1 MYELFTLGGGTYL
14 IDLLNAVAA
23 ITSGGAY
30 ITLAQL
36 AGVGGL
42 GWVLFRTAFGGS
54 WKDNAKWMLL
64 FVTVWGA
71 MIVPKATVRV
81 VDRLDPAL
89 APAVVANV
97 PIGLALFASL
107 TSQVGDGLTRLT
119 EQAFT
124 LPDDLAYRR
133 HGLIFGARLAAAATR
148 LEITDTVFARNI
160 RNYARQ
166 CVFHALLLGHI
177 SADDLREST
186 DIWSLVTA
194 GGTPSAGA
202 SPARMF
208 EFATRQPAGATGA
221 TPIDR
226 EIVTCQVGAG
236 RLNAQWNAEIARA
249 GTVFGRR
256 IFPGSRTEALARAE
270 LLAALPAA
278 HDFLIGAS
286 RSAGEIMRQQMVL
299 NAVHDAGEQWAAEA
313 GNAAAL
319 SAYTE
324 ARAEAQTVSAYRA
337 IGRQAETWVPLLKIV
352 FECLYIG
359 AFPMAVLLMLT
370 PAGTAIFRS
379 YVTGLIWLQ
388 SWGPLYAVLHRI
400 SMGEAAERM
409 SAVAAMPGGDIG
421 ISLVAQAGIRA
432 VGSDVAVMSGYL
444 SMSVPFLAAALAY
457 GLSKA
462 TVLATSVLAV
472 GQDAASSAAHEG
484 ATGNLSLANTSYDTH
499 RFATLEGRQIRTSA
513 HVDTDRY
520 IGYAPG
526 GAGFT
531 VTGDG
536 TAVADAGSATSRI
549 PAAGVRL
556 SESLA
561 TSHEE
566 RAADARSMARNWS
579 AEAATARTAAANDAT
594 AMVQRYTH
602 DVTAGTAH
610 ARGVTESESSQAQEL
625 AGHIDKLAEIG
636 GISKNQA
643 AALTGEARIGGSWD
657 FVVKAGAD
665 GSAMWRGQTIESDA
679 WNRIKEYD
687 RQHGVTETWSKV
699 ADASKR
705 WSTQTGDSEMA
716 SLEESLG
723 ANLTRMRSY
732 GERASLTGSGKT
744 VLISDLVAQIRAR
757 GERCV
762 IYDKMGSYTR
772 SFYDPDRDVLL
783 NPLDARAPRW
793 SPFLEARNPR
803 DFDTMAAAL
812 IPQQRDTV
820 DPFWVTA
827 ARQLFANGAGV
838 LWERGVTDNKVLVD
852 HLLKTELTKLAEAME
867 GTVAQSIVDPENPK
881 TALSVRAML
890 TAHLGALEVLPD
902 TGEPFSIRDWIAR
915 EDRAGGVPDN
925 GGSFLFLTSRG
936 DQHASLRGLIS
947 TWIEIAVNSLL
958 SLDQADG
965 RRIWIVLDEL
975 PTLHQVPSLQPGL
988 AESRQFG
995 GCFVLGIQVVSSLR
1009 DLYGRNGAETISGLC
1024 GTRVV
1029 LAAPDKDTA
1038 QWSADSLGRAEI
1050 EEVSEGVS
1058 YGANTIRDGVSLTP
1072 KRELRPLALAS
1083 EIMQL
1088 PNLQGYLKF
1097 PGPLPVA
1104 GIRLDYVVR
1113 PKAAERFVPRK
1124 GAPEAAAAARED
1136 ATGTDSEAAPAED
1149 AKPETLQ
1156 GLLPLELPDDI
1167 YEPAAT
1173 TVEDAEII
1181 EPETGPAPDANG
1193 SRTAGAGETGGP
1205 GVGAATGGADPGTPA
1220 EAARS
1225 APVEI

>member
-14 IDLLNAVAA
+14 VDLLNAVAA

-30 ITLAQL
+30 VTLAQL

-97 PIGLALFASL
+97 PVGLALFASL

-124 LPDDLAYRR
+124 LPDDLAYQR
-133 HGLIFGARLAAAATR
+133 HGLIFGARLAAATTR
-148 LEITDTVFARNI
+148 LEITDTVFARNV
-160 RNYARQ
+160 RNYVRQ

-202 SPARMF
+202 SPERMF
-208 EFATRQPAGATGA
+208 EFATRQAAVGTGA
-221 TPIDR
+221 TPIAR
-226 EIVTCQVGAG
+226 EIVTCQAGAG

-249 GTVFGRR
+249 GTIFGRR

-319 SAYTE
+319 QAYTE

-370 PAGTAIFRS
+370 PAGGAIFRS

-409 SAVAAMPGGDIG
+409 SAAASMPGGDIG

-484 ATGNLSLANTSYDTH
+484 TTGNLSLANTGYDTH

-520 IGYAPG
+520 TGYAPA
-526 GAGFT
+526 GAAMT

-536 TAVADAGSATSRI
+536 TVVADAGQATSRI

-561 TSHEE
+561 TSHET
-566 RAADARSMARNWS
+566 RAAEARTLSRHWS
-579 AEAATARTAAANDAT
+579 AEAGQARNAAVTDAT
-594 AMVQRYTH
+594 AMIERYSH
-602 DVTAGTAH
+602 DVSTGTAH
-610 ARGVTESESSQAQEL
+610 ARGITESESSQAQALES
-625 AGHIDKLAEIG
+625 HHEKLAEIG
-636 GISKNQA
+636 GITKDQA
-643 AALTGEARIGGSWD
+643 AVLTGQARVGGGWD
-657 FVVKAGAD
+657 FIVKVGAD
-665 GSAMWRGQTIESDA
+665 GSVMWRGQTIESDA

-687 RQHGVTETWSKV
+687 RQHGVTETWSQV

-705 WSTQTGDSEMA
+705 YSTQTGDSEMA
-716 SLEESLG
+716 QPGREPLRQPHPHAQLPG
-723 ANLTRMRSY
+723 TRVIVAPGV
-732 GERASLTGSGKT
+732 GE
-744 VLISDLVAQIRAR
+744 LV
-757 GERCV
+757 
-762 IYDKMGSYTR
+762 
-772 SFYDPDRDVLL
+772 
-783 NPLDARAPRW
+783 
-793 SPFLEARNPR
+793 
-803 DFDTMAAAL
+803 
-812 IPQQRDTV
+812 
-820 DPFWVTA
+820 
-827 ARQLFANGAGV
+827 
-838 LWERGVTDNKVLVD
+838 
-852 HLLKTELTKLAEAME
+852 
-867 GTVAQSIVDPENPK
+867 
-881 TALSVRAML
+881 
-890 TAHLGALEVLPD
+890 
-902 TGEPFSIRDWIAR
+902 
-915 EDRAGGVPDN
+915 RAGGAGALGRPGDRARSRPALLRLAVGTEGHGRPRARHRRRHAHRLAAD
-925 GGSFLFLTSRG
+925 GG
-936 DQHASLRGLIS
+936 GLGTAPGIRRRLHRR
-947 TWIEIAVNSLL
+947 EIPGAGRTGPG
-958 SLDQADG
+958 DG
-965 RRIWIVLDEL
+965 RRRGGIRRRGRRVARRLRPRDRGRLWRLVSRGARPGCRGGRAPAGRDRGRGKGRAGRDRDGTHHEEHG
-975 PTLHQVPSLQPGL
+975 PRRPPDRHQAGDRGGRRRRRGRDREAVRAARDGGPAGRRRL
-988 AESRQFG
+988 ARRAAVRHREERRAGRPARRHGKRQ
-995 GCFVLGIQVVSSLR
+995 
-1009 DLYGRNGAETISGLC
+1009 
-1024 GTRVV
+1024 
-1029 LAAPDKDTA
+1029 AAPGREGLGGLIAVTA
-1038 QWSADSLGRAEI
+1038 VL
-1050 EEVSEGVS
+1050 
-1058 YGANTIRDGVSLTP
+1058 
-1072 KRELRPLALAS
+1072 
-1083 EIMQL
+1083 
-1088 PNLQGYLKF
+1088 
-1097 PGPLPVA
+1097 PLPVGSVPAHQAFVLFRDPQVGVGAGFGRPTHQIAVAGKPVAAEGGPVAAAESPPQRQGEGRDRRPGDRRHPRRTGTLHA
-1104 GIRLDYVVR
+1104 GIEQERR
-1113 PKAAERFVPRK
+1113 GGPKRRDGETAEHDRALAP
-1124 GAPEAAAAARED
+1124 GASGCCRAAARSVEYSRHVPGLRSCRRS
-1136 ATGTDSEAAPAED
+1136 AEREPSQPAP
-1149 AKPETLQ
+1149 
-1156 GLLPLELPDDI
+1156 
-1167 YEPAAT
+1167 
-1173 TVEDAEII
+1173 
-1181 EPETGPAPDANG
+1181 GPAP
-1193 SRTAGAGETGGP
+1193 SSGP
-1205 GVGAATGGADPGTPA
+1205 AAFAPLPVRLRLPAVWPAMPGRP
-1220 EAARS
+1220 
-1225 APVEI
+1225 